1 MIHPIALTKPG
12 TITLTA
18 IRLMQKARMGI
29 FVRLSKCTH
38 RAFFFPGFNK
48 SASRVCVSSKAP
60 AISRT
65 DGTEWKFIGLPV
77 FPKRKPAYQYI
88 FCRTDAGIHSPK
100 DLEGKK
106 VATGQYRIVV
116 DIWIRGLLKHQHG
129 VDPSKLKWLSL
140 RDDIF
145 PIHDDKVQIEIA
157 KGDKNPVDRLADGE
171 VDAIITDISDVK
183 LFHTLENSPK
193 VKRLFAD
200 YVERDHNVFRETGIY
215 APMHLIVMSEALDRK
230 YPDLAGKIYAAFEQ
244 AKKVAYD
251 DILSDMAG
259 FTLVNLR
266 EKMQEQLKTWGDPF
280 KYGMRAN
287 KETIDRFNQYNLEQ
301 GLVRTVVP
309 LEKQFA
315 ASTLET

>member
-1 MIHPIALTKPG
+1 MELKFPLMRYDIVQPLLDGRVTVEGVTLKPFKTSSMVFTDVPQLRTGDFDLWELNWGYFLPALEAG
-12 TITLTA
+12 
-18 IRLMQKARMGI
+18 
-29 FVRLSKCTH
+29 
-38 RAFFFPGFNK
+38 
-48 SASRVCVSSKAP
+48 
-60 AISRT
+60 
-65 DGTEWKFIGLPV
+65 WKFIGLPV

-88 FCRTDAGIHSPK
+88 FCRTDAGINSPK

-157 KGDKNPVDRLADGE
+157 KGDKNPVDRLIDGE

-193 VKRLFAD
+193 VKRLFPD
-200 YVERDHNVFRETGIY
+200 YVERDRNVFRETGIY

-266 EKMQEQLKTWGDPF
+266 EKMQEQMKTWGDPF

-287 KETIDRFNQYNLEQ
+287 KETIDKFNQYNLEQ

-315 ASTLET
+315 ASTLDT